1 MREFVYK
8 VEYHFSRQ
16 PMSKIKELV
25 SDHSTTLIEIINDAA
40 SAYKGVIPDD
50 RWKEPYMSANELSDE
65 IRAGV
70 RFYGWFKNSF
80 LLGIDGI
87 QNVGSI
93 DLIRPLLRVYCLP
106 ETRHRQRPATT
117 PAESRAD
124 FHDFGWHV
132 GRRTAGS
139 TVLSA
144 IRIHVG
150 FAGGERRAPA
160 RVLEQSWRQIETS
173 GVLKKRLVDGVN
185 ATSLSI

>member
-70 RFYGWFKNSF
+70 RFYGWFKNGF
-80 LLGIDGI
+80 LLGIAGI

-132 GRRTAGS
+132 GRRKAVQFYQQYEARWFRG
-139 TVLSA
+139 
-144 IRIHVG
+144 
-150 FAGGERRAPA
+150 RRKTCPCKSNGTILGAN
-160 RVLEQSWRQIETS
+160 RDIGCT
-173 GVLKKRLVDGVN
+173 
-185 ATSLSI
+185 